1 MSDTNYMNT
10 YVNLVVETVHGYLN
24 DILQLKTQ
32 LSVINGLISEKDQAI
47 ASLEQELI
55 SLREEKEKH
64 QGDESEMQKLRDNA
78 ASWEFQ
84 YNNMANKV
92 SHMDALTNQFNDI
105 KRQYIEKTQEVERI
119 QNDLNQAR
127 NDVNNKQGE
136 CDNLRS
142 ELESKNN
149 ELESTKSKLE
159 KLLRKEEKKSSVEL
173 PKKDINKDS
182 KPLTMT
188 PKVTKV
194 ETKVES
200 KKILEET
207 DDF

>member
-32 LSVINGLISEKDQAI
+32 LSVINGLVSEKDRAI
-47 ASLEQELI
+47 VSLEQELK

-64 QGDESEMQKLRDNA
+64 EGDESEMQKLRDNA

-119 QNDLNQAR
+119 QSDLNQVR
-127 NDVNNKQGE
+127 NDVNIKQGE
-136 CDNLRS
+136 CDNLRR
-142 ELESKNN
+142 
-149 ELESTKSKLE
+149 ELESTKAKLE
-159 KLLRKEEKKSSVEL
+159 KLLRKEEKKSTVEL

-182 KPLTMT
+182 KPLTMA

>member
-10 YVNLVVETVHGYLN
+10 YVNLVVETVHSYLN

-32 LSVINGLISEKDQAI
+32 LSVINSLVSEKDQAI
-47 ASLEQELI
+47 ASLEQEII
-55 SLREEKEKH
+55 SLREEKERH

-84 YNNMANKV
+84 YNTMVNKV

-105 KRQYIEKTQEVERI
+105 KRQYIEKTQEIESI

-127 NDVNNKQGE
+127 HDVNSKQGE
-136 CDNLRS
+136 CDSLRS

-149 ELESTKSKLE
+149 ELESVNSKLE
-159 KLLRKEEKKSSVEL
+159 KLLKKDEKKSAVEL
-173 PKKDINKDS
+173 PKKDINKDN
-182 KPLTMT
+182 KPLTMA

>member
-1 MSDTNYMNT
+1 MGETNYMNT

-32 LSVINGLISEKDQAI
+32 LSVINGLVSEKDQAI
-47 ASLEQELI
+47 VSLEQELK

-64 QGDESEMQKLRDNA
+64 EGDESEMQKLRDNA
-78 ASWEFQ
+78 ATWEFQ
-84 YNNMANKV
+84 YNNLMNKV
-92 SHMDALTNQFNDI
+92 SHMDTLTNQFNDI
-105 KRQYIEKTQEVERI
+105 KRQYIEKTHEVERI
-119 QNDLNQAR
+119 QSDLNQAR
-127 NDVNNKQGE
+127 NDVNIKQGE

-142 ELESKNN
+142 ELES
-149 ELESTKSKLE
+149 TKAKLE
-159 KLLRKEEKKSSVEL
+159 KLLRKEEKKSTVEL

-182 KPLTMT
+182 KPLTMA

>member
-32 LSVINGLISEKDQAI
+32 LSVINGLVSEKDQAI

-92 SHMDALTNQFNDI
+92 SHMDTLTNQYNDL
-105 KRQYIEKTQEVERI
+105 KRQFVEKTQEIDRM
-119 QNDLNQAR
+119 NSDLNQAR
-127 NDVNNKQGE
+127 NFVSDKQLE
-136 CDNLRS
+136 YDNLRS
-142 ELESKNN
+142 ELESKIN

-159 KLLRKEEKKSSVEL
+159 KLTKKEEKKSSVEL

-182 KPLTMT
+182 KPLTMA
-188 PKVTKV
+188 PKVAKV